1 MNALVFYGNKDIRL
15 ERDWPEPVPGPGEV
29 KLRITYSSICATDIE
44 EWQFGPLW
52 VAHGEPN
59 PISGRMMPLILGHEA
74 AGVVVEMGEGA
85 AGVSVGDRV
94 AIENVITCGTCF
106 WCLRGESAV
115 CPSMSVFGLRDD
127 GGLADFAKWPAD
139 RCIPLPE
146 TMSDEEGP
154 LAEPTTVAL
163 HAVRRSG
170 VRPGDNV
177 AVIGCGTVGLLI
189 LQILKASA
197 ARVIAIDRR
206 AEALELA
213 SQFGADETLNAGD
226 GEYDAKALELT
237 QGIVPDIVFE
247 AAGAKMTAVDAIRIA
262 RRGGKIVLVGIYSAT
277 PEMDFN
283 QVVGTEKT
291 VIGSVAA
298 SPGECALAV
307 RMIASGQVDVKP
319 LISCKVPLE
328 RAISDGFERMIRPE
342 KDVFRILVGSG

>member
-15 ERDWPEPVPGPGEV
+15 EQDWRDPVPGPGEV
-29 KLRITYSSICATDIE
+29 KLRIAYASICATDIE

-74 AGVVVEMGEGA
+74 SGVVVELGEGA
-85 AGVSVGDRV
+85 TGLSVGDRV
-94 AIENVITCGTCF
+94 AVENVITCGTCF
-106 WCLRGESAV
+106 WCRRGESAV
-115 CPSMSVFGLRDD
+115 CPSMSAFGLMDD
-127 GGLADFAKWPAD
+127 GGLADFAKWPAN

-146 TMSDEEGP
+146 SMSDEEAP
-154 LAEPTTVAL
+154 LSEPTTVAV

-177 AVIGCGTVGLLI
+177 AVIGCGTVGLLT
-189 LQILKASA
+189 LQVLKASG

-206 AEALELA
+206 AEALSLA
-213 SQFGADETLNAGD
+213 SRLGADDTLSAADGD
-226 GEYDAKALELT
+226 YDAKLLDLT
-237 QGIVPDIVFE
+237 EGIGPDIVFE
-247 AAGAKMTAVDAIRIA
+247 TAGAKTTPVDAIRIA

-277 PEMDFN
+277 PEVDFN

-291 VIGSVAA
+291 VIGSVAS
-298 SPGECALAV
+298 SPGDYALAV
-307 RMIASGQVDVKP
+307 GMIASGKVDVKP
-319 LISCKVPLE
+319 LISGIVPLE
-328 RAISDGFERMIRPE
+328 RAISDGFERMIQPE